1 MTNLANGDTPPDKD
15 RDHLAS
21 PLPAAWRWG
30 FPAFLVVALIW
41 AGVLLVDG
49 LSTVLD
55 SESGETREAET
66 DPSAPG
72 FEAFVEQTW
81 SMLVATEDDD
91 GELVQVAVV
100 TTADRTGGGG
110 TILLVPPEVRA
121 QGCEVSPCRLVE
133 RHREGGIDHVRET
146 VTGMLEVEVTAAVLM
161 TPDRWTSL
169 AGPAGPVSVDLP
181 IDLVV
186 TASDGTSVVRF
197 PAGRVDVAPS
207 DVVDLLAFP
216 DDADGLGRLER
227 QSTWWTAWLMRVGA
241 GDPLE
246 RLPNLELD
254 LVDLMASVAGGS
266 VRLAAPSWVVVGTD
280 LGSQLIADEAA
291 LADLVV
297 QMFPFPIPLVPG
309 QRPTVR
315 LLNGTGDPSFDAPAR
330 ERVLRAG
337 VDLAV
342 VGNYRHDGVIQTRVV
357 YRDPIL
363 AGAANDLAASLGGGV
378 LFDENISPV
387 ADLTVVIGADFRPA
401 G

>member
-1 MTNLANGDTPPDKD
+1 MTEPVDGDTPPDDD
-15 RDHLAS
+15 RRRLAP
-21 PLPAAWRWG
+21 PLHAGWRWG
-30 FPAFLVVALIW
+30 FPTFLVVALVW

-55 SESGETREAET
+55 SEGGETREAVT

-81 SMLVATEDDD
+81 SMLVATEDGD

-100 TTADRTGGGG
+100 AATDRAGGGG
-110 TILLVPPEVRA
+110 TILLVPPEVMA
-121 QGCEVSPCRLVE
+121 QGCEASPCRLAE

-146 VTGMLEVEVTAAVLM
+146 VIRLLEVEVTAAVLM

-169 AGPAGPVSVDLP
+169 AGPASPVPVDLP
-181 IDLVV
+181 IDLVA
-186 TASDGTSVVRF
+186 TASDGTTVVRF

-207 DVVDLLAFP
+207 DVVDLLAFS
-216 DDADGLGRLER
+216 DDGDGLGRLER
-227 QSTWWTAWLMRVGA
+227 QSAWWAAWLVRLGI
-241 GDPLE
+241 GDPSE
-246 RLPNLELD
+246 NLPNLELE
-254 LVDLMASVAGGS
+254 LVDLMTLVAGGS
-266 VRLAAPSWVVVGTD
+266 VRLADLPWTAVETD
-280 LGSQLIADEAA
+280 LGSQLVADKGMV
-291 LADLVV
+291 ADLAV

-315 LLNGTGDPSFDAPAR
+315 LLNGTGDPSLDSPAR

-337 VDLAV
+337 MDLSV

-357 YRDPIL
+357 YRDL
-363 AGAANDLAASLGGGV
+363 ALAEAANDLATALGGGT
-378 LFDENISPV
+378 LFDEKASP
-387 ADLTVVIGADFRPA
+387 ATDLTVVIGADFWPA

>member
-1 MTNLANGDTPPDKD
+1 MTEPVDGDTPPDDD
-15 RDHLAS
+15 RRRLAP
-21 PLPAAWRWG
+21 PLPAGWRWG
-30 FPAFLVVALIW
+30 FPTFLVVALVW
-41 AGVLLVDG
+41 AVVLLVDG

-55 SESGETREAET
+55 SEGDETREAVT

-81 SMLVATEDDD
+81 SMLVATEDGD

-100 TTADRTGGGG
+100 AATDRAGGGG
-110 TILLVPPEVRA
+110 TILLVPPEVMA
-121 QGCEVSPCRLVE
+121 QGCEASPCRLVE

-146 VTGMLEVEVTAAVLM
+146 VTRLLEVEVTAAVLM

-169 AGPAGPVSVDLP
+169 AGPASPVSVDLP
-181 IDLVV
+181 IDLVA
-186 TASDGTSVVRF
+186 TASDGTTVVRF

-207 DVVDLLAFP
+207 EVVDLLAFP

-227 QSTWWTAWLMRVGA
+227 QSSWWAAWLVRVGI

-246 RLPNLELD
+246 NLPNLELE
-254 LVDLMASVAGGS
+254 LVDLVALVAGGS
-266 VRLAAPSWVVVGTD
+266 VRLADLPWTAVETD
-280 LGSQLIADEAA
+280 LGSQLVTDKGMV
-291 LADLVV
+291 ADLAV

-315 LLNGTGDPSFDAPAR
+315 LLNGTGDPSLDSPAR

-337 VDLAV
+337 MDLSV
-342 VGNYRHDGVIQTRVV
+342 VGNYRHDGVIQTRGV
-357 YRDPIL
+357 YRDPTL
-363 AGAANDLAASLGGGV
+363 AEAANDLAAVLGGGA
-378 LFDENISPV
+378 LFDEKTSPV
-387 ADLTVVIGADFRPA
+387 TDLTVVIGADFWPA

>member
-66 DPSAPG
+66 DPSALG

-133 RHREGGIDHVRET
+133 RHQEGGIDHVRET

-227 QSTWWTAWLMRVGA
+227 QSAWWTAWLMRVGA

-266 VRLAAPSWVVVGTD
+266 VRLVAPSWVVVGTD

>member
-1 MTNLANGDTPPDKD
+1 
-15 RDHLAS
+15 
-21 PLPAAWRWG
+21 
-30 FPAFLVVALIW
+30 
-41 AGVLLVDG
+41 
-49 LSTVLD
+49 
-55 SESGETREAET
+55 
-66 DPSAPG
+66 
-72 FEAFVEQTW
+72 
-81 SMLVATEDDD
+81 
-91 GELVQVAVV
+91 
-100 TTADRTGGGG
+100 
-110 TILLVPPEVRA
+110 
-121 QGCEVSPCRLVE
+121 
-133 RHREGGIDHVRET
+133 
-146 VTGMLEVEVTAAVLM
+146 MLEVEVTAAVLM
-161 TPDRWTSL
+161 TPDRWASL

-181 IDLVV
+181 TDLVA

-197 PAGRVDVAPS
+197 PAGRVGVAPS

-227 QSTWWTAWLMRVGA
+227 QSAWWTAWLMRVGA

-254 LVDLMASVAGGS
+254 LVDLMALVAGGS
-266 VRLAAPSWVVVGTD
+266 VQLVAPSWVTVGTEF
-280 LGSQLIADEAA
+280 GSQLVADEAA
-291 LADLVV
+291 LANLVV

-363 AGAANDLAASLGGGV
+363 AGVANDLAAALDGGV
-378 LFDENISPV
+378 LFDENISPA

>member
-133 RHREGGIDHVRET
+133 RHREGGVDHVRET

-266 VRLAAPSWVVVGTD
+266 VRLVAPSWVVVGTD

>member
-1 MTNLANGDTPPDKD
+1 M
-15 RDHLAS
+15 
-21 PLPAAWRWG
+21 
-30 FPAFLVVALIW
+30 VALVW

-55 SESGETREAET
+55 SEGGETREAVT

-81 SMLVATEDDD
+81 SMLVATEDGD

-100 TTADRTGGGG
+100 AATDRAGGGG
-110 TILLVPPEVRA
+110 TILLVPPEVMA
-121 QGCEVSPCRLVE
+121 QGCEASPCRLME

-146 VTGMLEVEVTAAVLM
+146 VTRLLEVEVTAVVLM

-169 AGPAGPVSVDLP
+169 AGPASPVPVDLP
-181 IDLVV
+181 IDLEA

-227 QSTWWTAWLMRVGA
+227 QSAWWAAWLVRVGI

-246 RLPNLELD
+246 NLPNLELD
-254 LVDLMASVAGGS
+254 LVDLMALVAGGS
-266 VRLAAPSWVVVGTD
+266 VRLADLPWTAVETD
-280 LGSQLIADEAA
+280 LVSQLVADNGMVAE
-291 LADLVV
+291 LAV

-315 LLNGTGDPSFDAPAR
+315 LLNGTGDPSLDSPAR

-357 YRDPIL
+357 YRDLAL
-363 AGAANDLAASLGGGV
+363 AGAANDLAAALGGGT
-378 LFDENISPV
+378 LFDEKASPV
-387 ADLTVVIGADFRPA
+387 TDLTVIIGADFWSA

>member
-1 MTNLANGDTPPDKD
+1 MTEPVDGDTPPDDD
-15 RDHLAS
+15 RRRLAP
-21 PLPAAWRWG
+21 PLPAGWRWG
-30 FPAFLVVALIW
+30 FPTFLVVALVW
-41 AGVLLVDG
+41 AVVLLVDG

-55 SESGETREAET
+55 SEGGETREAVT

-81 SMLVATEDDD
+81 SLLVAD

-100 TTADRTGGGG
+100 AATDRAGGGG
-110 TILLVPPEVRA
+110 TILLVPPEVMA
-121 QGCEVSPCRLVE
+121 QGCEASPCRLAE

-146 VTGMLEVEVTAAVLM
+146 VTQLLEVEVTAAVLM

-169 AGPAGPVSVDLP
+169 AGPASPVTVDLP
-181 IDLVV
+181 IDLVA
-186 TASDGTSVVRF
+186 TASDGTTVVRF

-227 QSTWWTAWLMRVGA
+227 QSAWWAAWLVRVGI
-241 GDPLE
+241 GDPSE
-246 RLPNLELD
+246 NLPNLELE
-254 LVDLMASVAGGS
+254 LVDLMALVAGGS
-266 VRLAAPSWVVVGTD
+266 VRLADLPWTAVETD
-280 LGSQLIADEAA
+280 LGSQLVTDKGMV
-291 LADLVV
+291 ADLAV

-315 LLNGTGDPSFDAPAR
+315 LLNGTGDPSLDSPAR

-337 VDLAV
+337 MDLSV

-357 YRDPIL
+357 YRDLVL
-363 AGAANDLAASLGGGV
+363 AEVANDLAAALGGGT
-378 LFDENISPV
+378 LFDEKASPV
-387 ADLTVVIGADFRPA
+387 TDLTVVIGADFWPA

>member
-227 QSTWWTAWLMRVGA
+227 QSTWSVSYTHLT
-241 GDPLE
+241 
-246 RLPNLELD
+246 LPTIY
-254 LVDLMASVAGGS
+254 SV
-266 VRLAAPSWVVVGTD
+266 
-280 LGSQLIADEAA
+280 
-291 LADLVV
+291 
-297 QMFPFPIPLVPG
+297 
-309 QRPTVR
+309 
-315 LLNGTGDPSFDAPAR
+315 
-330 ERVLRAG
+330 
-337 VDLAV
+337 
-342 VGNYRHDGVIQTRVV
+342 
-357 YRDPIL
+357 
-363 AGAANDLAASLGGGV
+363 
-378 LFDENISPV
+378 
-387 ADLTVVIGADFRPA
+387 
-401 G
+401 

>member
-1 MTNLANGDTPPDKD
+1 MTNLANGDIPPDKN

-55 SESGETREAET
+55 SESGEIREAET

-216 DDADGLGRLER
+216 DDAGGLGRLER
-227 QSTWWTAWLMRVGA
+227 QSAWWTAWLMRVGA
-241 GDPLE
+241 GDPPE
-246 RLPNLELD
+246 RLPNLKLD

-266 VRLAAPSWVVVGTD
+266 VRLVAPSWVVVGTD

>member
-1 MTNLANGDTPPDKD
+1 MTEPVDGDTPSNDD
-15 RDHLAS
+15 RRRLAP

-30 FPAFLVVALIW
+30 FPAFLVVALVW

-55 SESGETREAET
+55 SEGGETREAVT

-81 SMLVATEDDD
+81 SMLVATEDGD

-100 TTADRTGGGG
+100 AATDRVGGGG
-110 TILLVPPEVRA
+110 TIFLAPPEVMA
-121 QGCEVSPCRLVE
+121 QGCEASPCRLAE

-146 VTGMLEVEVTAAVLM
+146 VTGLLEVEVTAAVLM
-161 TPDRWTSL
+161 TPDRWTSM
-169 AGPAGPVSVDLP
+169 AGPASPVPVDLS
-181 IDLVV
+181 IDLVA

-197 PAGRVDVAPS
+197 PAGRVNVAPS

-216 DDADGLGRLER
+216 DGADGLRRLER
-227 QSTWWTAWLMRVGA
+227 QSAWWAAWLVRVGT

-246 RLPNLELD
+246 NLPNLELD
-254 LVDLMASVAGGS
+254 LVDLMALVARGS
-266 VRLAAPSWVVVGTD
+266 VRLVDSPWTAAGTD
-280 LGSQLIADEAA
+280 LVPQLVADKGT
-291 LADLVV
+291 LADLAV

-315 LLNGTGDPSFDAPAR
+315 LLNGTGDPSLDSPAR
-330 ERVLRAG
+330 ERILRAG
-337 VDLAV
+337 VDLSV

-357 YRDPIL
+357 YRDPGL
-363 AGAANDLAASLGGGV
+363 AGAANDLAAALGGGV
-378 LFDENISPV
+378 LFDENASPV
-387 ADLTVVIGADFRPA
+387 ADLTVVIGADFWSA

>member
-1 MTNLANGDTPPDKD
+1 MTNLANGDTPPDKN

-266 VRLAAPSWVVVGTD
+266 VRLVAPSWVVVGTD

>member
-1 MTNLANGDTPPDKD
+1 M
-15 RDHLAS
+15 
-21 PLPAAWRWG
+21 
-30 FPAFLVVALIW
+30 VALVW
-41 AGVLLVDG
+41 AVVLLVDG

-55 SESGETREAET
+55 SEGGETREAVT

-81 SMLVATEDDD
+81 SMLVATEDGD

-100 TTADRTGGGG
+100 AATDRAGGGG
-110 TILLVPPEVRA
+110 TILLVPPEVMA
-121 QGCEVSPCRLVE
+121 QGCEASPCRLAE

-146 VTGMLEVEVTAAVLM
+146 VTRLLEVEVTAAVLM

-169 AGPAGPVSVDLP
+169 AGPASPVSVDLP
-181 IDLVV
+181 IDLVA
-186 TASDGTSVVRF
+186 TASDGTTVVRF

-227 QSTWWTAWLMRVGA
+227 QSAWWAAWLVRVGI
-241 GDPLE
+241 GDPSE
-246 RLPNLELD
+246 NLPNLELE
-254 LVDLMASVAGGS
+254 LVDLMALVAGGS
-266 VRLAAPSWVVVGTD
+266 VRLADLPWTAVETD
-280 LGSQLIADEAA
+280 LGSQLVTDKGMV
-291 LADLVV
+291 ADLAV

-315 LLNGTGDPSFDAPAR
+315 LLNGTGDPSLDSPAR

-337 VDLAV
+337 MDLSV

-357 YRDPIL
+357 YRDLVL
-363 AGAANDLAASLGGGV
+363 AEAANDLAAALGGGT
-378 LFDENISPV
+378 LFDEKASPV
-387 ADLTVVIGADFRPA
+387 TDLTVVIGADFWPA

>member
-1 MTNLANGDTPPDKD
+1 MTDPVDGDTPPDDD
-15 RDHLAS
+15 RRRLAP
-21 PLPAAWRWG
+21 PLPAGWRWG
-30 FPAFLVVALIW
+30 FPTLLVVALVW
-41 AGVLLVDG
+41 AVVLLVDG

-55 SESGETREAET
+55 SEGGETREAVT

-81 SMLVATEDDD
+81 SMLVVTEDGD
-91 GELVQVAVV
+91 GGLVQVAVV
-100 TTADRTGGGG
+100 AATDRAGGGG
-110 TILLVPPEVRA
+110 TILLVPPELMA
-121 QGCEVSPCRLVE
+121 QGCEASPCRLAE

-146 VTGMLEVEVTAAVLM
+146 VTRLLEVEVTAAVLM

-169 AGPAGPVSVDLP
+169 AGPASPVSVDLP
-181 IDLVV
+181 IDLVA
-186 TASDGTSVVRF
+186 TASDGTTVVRF

-227 QSTWWTAWLMRVGA
+227 QSAWWAAWLVRVGI
-241 GDPLE
+241 GDPSE
-246 RLPNLELD
+246 NLPNLELE
-254 LVDLMASVAGGS
+254 LVDLMALVAGGS
-266 VRLAAPSWVVVGTD
+266 VRLADLPWTAVETD
-280 LGSQLIADEAA
+280 LGSQLVTDKGMV
-291 LADLVV
+291 ADLAV

-315 LLNGTGDPSFDAPAR
+315 LLNGTGDPSLGSPAR

-357 YRDPIL
+357 YRDL
-363 AGAANDLAASLGGGV
+363 ALTGVANNLTAALGGGT
-378 LFDENISPV
+378 LFDEKVSPV
-387 ADLTVVIGADFRPA
+387 TDLTVIIGADFWSA

>member
-1 MTNLANGDTPPDKD
+1 MTEPVDGDTPPDDD
-15 RDHLAS
+15 RRRLAP
-21 PLPAAWRWG
+21 PLPAGWRWG
-30 FPAFLVVALIW
+30 FPTLLGVALVW
-41 AGVLLVDG
+41 AVVLLVDG

-55 SESGETREAET
+55 SEGGETREAVT
-66 DPSAPG
+66 DHSAPG

-81 SMLVATEDDD
+81 SMLVATEDGD

-100 TTADRTGGGG
+100 AATDRAGGGG
-110 TILLVPPEVRA
+110 TILLVPPEAMA
-121 QGCEVSPCRLVE
+121 QGCEASPCRLAE

-146 VTGMLEVEVTAAVLM
+146 VTRLLEVEVTAAVLM

-169 AGPAGPVSVDLP
+169 AGPASPVTVDLP
-181 IDLVV
+181 IDLVA
-186 TASDGTSVVRF
+186 TASDGTTVVRF

-227 QSTWWTAWLMRVGA
+227 QSAWWAAWLVRVGI
-241 GDPLE
+241 GDPSE
-246 RLPNLELD
+246 NLPNLELE
-254 LVDLMASVAGGS
+254 LVDLMALVAGGS
-266 VRLAAPSWVVVGTD
+266 VRLADLPWTAVETD
-280 LGSQLIADEAA
+280 LGSQLVTDKGMV
-291 LADLVV
+291 ADLAV

-315 LLNGTGDPSFDAPAR
+315 LLNGTGDPSLDSPAR

-337 VDLAV
+337 MDLSV

-357 YRDPIL
+357 YRDLVL
-363 AGAANDLAASLGGGV
+363 AEAANDLAAAVGGGT
-378 LFDENISPV
+378 LFDENASPV
-387 ADLTVVIGADFRPA
+387 TDLTVVIGADFWPA

>member
-1 MTNLANGDTPPDKD
+1 MV
-15 RDHLAS
+15 
-21 PLPAAWRWG
+21 AA
-30 FPAFLVVALIW
+30 LVW

-49 LSTVLD
+49 LTTVLD
-55 SESGETREAET
+55 SEAGETREAVI

-100 TTADRTGGGG
+100 AATDRAGGGG
-110 TILLVPPEVRA
+110 AILLAPPEVMA
-121 QGCEVSPCRLVE
+121 QGCEASPCRLVE

-146 VTGMLEVEVTAAVLM
+146 VTRMLEVEVTAAVLM
-161 TPDRWTSL
+161 TPDRWASL
-169 AGPAGPVSVDLP
+169 AGPASPVPVDLP

-186 TASDGTSVVRF
+186 TGNDGTSVVRF
-197 PAGRVDVAPS
+197 PAGRVDVSSS
-207 DVVDLLAFP
+207 DVVDLLGFP
-216 DDADGLGRLER
+216 DGVDGLGRLER
-227 QSTWWTAWLMRVGA
+227 QSAWWTAWLARVGT
-241 GDPLE
+241 GNPLE
-246 RLPNLELD
+246 NLPNLELD
-254 LVDLMASVAGGS
+254 LVDLMALVADGS
-266 VRLAAPSWVVVGTD
+266 VRLVEPPWTVSKTD
-280 LGSQLIADEAA
+280 LGSQLVADKGA

-315 LLNGTGDPSFDAPAR
+315 LLNGTGNPSLDSAAR

-337 VDLAV
+337 VDLSV

-357 YRDPIL
+357 YRDPAL
-363 AGAANDLAASLGGGV
+363 AGAANDLAAVLGGGA
-378 LFDENISPV
+378 LFDEKASPV
-387 ADLTVVIGADFRPA
+387 ADLTVVIGADFWPA